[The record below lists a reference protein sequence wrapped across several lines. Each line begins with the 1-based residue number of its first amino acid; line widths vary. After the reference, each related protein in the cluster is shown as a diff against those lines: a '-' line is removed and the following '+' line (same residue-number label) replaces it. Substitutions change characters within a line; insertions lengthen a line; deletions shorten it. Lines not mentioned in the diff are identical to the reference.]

1 MAVQYIW
8 YDNLYF
14 DEDNAKKKA
23 RLLRRLEKGKLEPN
37 VYVLALPDSRNRNI
51 LDIFSSLE
59 LMQPHYKGRKKYVVG
74 IARSKQ
80 AAIEL
85 AADIVGEMYSASGDF
100 NLRAYLGFDEL
111 DAQYDPGHVFS
122 DKEV

>member
-14 DEDNAKKKA
+14 DEENAKKKA

-37 VYVLALPDSRNRNI
+37 VYVLALPDSRDRNI
-51 LDIFSSLE
+51 LDIFNSLE
-59 LMQPHYKGRKKYVVG
+59 LMQPHYKGRKKYIVG

-80 AAIEL
+80 AAVEL
-85 AADIVGEMYSASGDF
+85 AADIVGEMYSASGGFD
-100 NLRAYLGFDEL
+100 LRAYLEFNETPD
-111 DAQYDPGHVFS
+111 DDKVFS

>member
-14 DEDNAKKKA
+14 DEENAKKKA
-23 RLLRRLEKGKLEPN
+23 RLLRRLEKGKPEPN
-37 VYVLALPDSRNRNI
+37 VYVLALPDSRDRNI
-51 LDIFSSLE
+51 LDIFNSLE
-59 LMQPHYKGRKKYVVG
+59 LMQPHYKGRKKYIVG

-80 AAIEL
+80 AAVEL
-85 AADIVGEMYSASGDF
+85 AADIVGEMYGASGGFD
-100 NLRAYLGFDEL
+100 LRAYLEFNETPND
-111 DAQYDPGHVFS
+111 DKVFS

>member
-14 DEDNAKKKA
+14 DEENAKKKA
-23 RLLRRLEKGKLEPN
+23 RLLRSLEKGKPEPN
-37 VYVLALPDSRNRNI
+37 VYVLALPDSRDRNI
-51 LDIFSSLE
+51 LDIFNSLE
-59 LMQPHYKGRKKYVVG
+59 LMQPHYKGRKKYIVG

-80 AAIEL
+80 AAVEL

-100 NLRAYLGFDEL
+100 DLRAYLEFNETPD
-111 DAQYDPGHVFS
+111 DDKVFS

>member
-14 DEDNAKKKA
+14 DEENAKKKA
-23 RLLRRLEKGKLEPN
+23 RLLRRLEKGKPEPN
-37 VYVLALPDSRNRNI
+37 VYVLALPDSRDRNI
-51 LDIFSSLE
+51 LDIFNSLE
-59 LMQPHYKGRKKYVVG
+59 LMQPHYKGRKKYIVG

-80 AAIEL
+80 AAVEL
-85 AADIVGEMYSASGDF
+85 AADIVGEMYSARGDF
-100 NLRAYLGFDEL
+100 DLRAYLEFNETSD
-111 DAQYDPGHVFS
+111 DDKVFS

>member
-14 DEDNAKKKA
+14 DEENAKKKA
-23 RLLRRLEKGKLEPN
+23 RLLRRLEKGKPEPN
-37 VYVLALPDSRNRNI
+37 VYVLALPDSRDRNI
-51 LDIFSSLE
+51 LDIFNSLE
-59 LMQPHYKGRKKYVVG
+59 LMQPHYKGRKKYIVG

-80 AAIEL
+80 AAVEL
-85 AADIVGEMYSASGDF
+85 AADIVGETYSASGDF
-100 NLRAYLGFDEL
+100 DLRAYLEFNETPD
-111 DAQYDPGHVFS
+111 DDKVFS

>member
-14 DEDNAKKKA
+14 DEENAKKKA
-23 RLLRRLEKGKLEPN
+23 RLLRRLEKGKPEPN
-37 VYVLALPDSRNRNI
+37 VYVLALPDTRDRNI
-51 LDIFSSLE
+51 LDIFNSLE
-59 LMQPHYKGRKKYVVG
+59 LMQPHYKCSKKYIVG

-80 AAIEL
+80 AAVEL
-85 AADIVGEMYSASGDF
+85 AADIVGEMYGASGGFD
-100 NLRAYLGFDEL
+100 LRAYLEFNETPD
-111 DAQYDPGHVFS
+111 DDKVFS

>member
-14 DEDNAKKKA
+14 DEENAKKKA
-23 RLLRRLEKGKLEPN
+23 RLLRRLEKGKPEPN
-37 VYVLALPDSRNRNI
+37 VYVLALPDSRDRNI
-51 LDIFSSLE
+51 LDIFNSLE
-59 LMQPHYKGRKKYVVG
+59 LMQPHYKGRKKYIVG

-80 AAIEL
+80 AAVEL
-85 AADIVGEMYSASGDF
+85 AADIVGEMYSARGDF
-100 NLRAYLGFDEL
+100 DLRAYLEFNETPD
-111 DAQYDPGHVFS
+111 DDKVFS

>member
-1 MAVQYIW
+1 MAVHYIW

-14 DEDNAKKKA
+14 DEENAKKRT

-37 VYVLALPDSRNRNI
+37 VYLLALPESRDRNI

-59 LMQPHYKGRKKYVVG
+59 LMQPHYNDRTKYIVG

-85 AADIVGEMYSASGDF
+85 AADIVGNMYNASGAF
-100 NLRAYLGFDEL
+100 NLREYLGFCEPAGTSD
-111 DAQYDPGHVFS
+111 QVFS

>member
-14 DEDNAKKKA
+14 NEENAKKKA
-23 RLLRRLEKGKLEPN
+23 RLLRRLEKGKPEPN
-37 VYVLALPDSRNRNI
+37 VYVLALPDTRDRNI
-51 LDIFSSLE
+51 LDIFNSLE
-59 LMQPHYKGRKKYVVG
+59 LMQPHYKGRKKYIVG

-80 AAIEL
+80 AAVEL
-85 AADIVGEMYSASGDF
+85 AADIVGEMYGASGGFD
-100 NLRAYLGFDEL
+100 LRAYLEFNETPD
-111 DAQYDPGHVFS
+111 DDKVFS

>member
-14 DEDNAKKKA
+14 DEENAKKKA
-23 RLLRRLEKGKLEPN
+23 RLLRRLEKGKPEPN
-37 VYVLALPDSRNRNI
+37 VYVLALPDSRDRNI
-51 LDIFSSLE
+51 LDIFNSLE
-59 LMQPHYKGRKKYVVG
+59 LMQPHYKGRKKYIVG

-80 AAIEL
+80 AAVEL
-85 AADIVGEMYSASGDF
+85 AADIVGEMYGASGGFD
-100 NLRAYLGFDEL
+100 LRAYLEFNETSD
-111 DAQYDPGHVFS
+111 DDKVFS

>member
-14 DEDNAKKKA
+14 DEENAKKKA
-23 RLLRRLEKGKLEPN
+23 RLLRRLEKGKPEPN

-51 LDIFSSLE
+51 LDIFNSLE
-59 LMQPHYKGRKKYVVG
+59 LMQPHYKGRKKYIVG

-80 AAIEL
+80 AAVEL

-100 NLRAYLGFDEL
+100 DLRAYLEFNETPD
-111 DAQYDPGHVFS
+111 DDKVFS

>member
-14 DEDNAKKKA
+14 DEENAKKKA
-23 RLLRRLEKGKLEPN
+23 RLLRRLEKGKPEPN
-37 VYVLALPDSRNRNI
+37 VYVLALPDSRDRNI
-51 LDIFSSLE
+51 LDIFNSFE
-59 LMQPHYKGRKKYVVG
+59 LMQPHYKGRKKYIVG

-80 AAIEL
+80 AAVEL

-100 NLRAYLGFDEL
+100 DLRAYLEFNETPD
-111 DAQYDPGHVFS
+111 DDKVFS

>member
-14 DEDNAKKKA
+14 DEENAKKKA
-23 RLLRRLEKGKLEPN
+23 RLLRRLEKGKPEPN
-37 VYVLALPDSRNRNI
+37 VYVLALPDSRDRNI
-51 LDIFSSLE
+51 LDIFNSLE
-59 LMQPHYKGRKKYVVG
+59 LMQPHYKGRKKYIVG

-80 AAIEL
+80 AAVEL

-100 NLRAYLGFDEL
+100 DLRAYLEFNETPD
-111 DAQYDPGHVFS
+111 DDKVFS

>member
-1 MAVQYIW
+1 MAVHYIW

-14 DEDNAKKKA
+14 DEENAKKRT

-37 VYVLALPDSRNRNI
+37 VYLLALPESRDRNI

-59 LMQPHYKGRKKYVVG
+59 LMQPHYKDRTKYIVG

-85 AADIVGEMYSASGDF
+85 AADIVRNMYNASGAF
-100 NLRAYLGFDEL
+100 NLREYLGFCESSGTSD
-111 DAQYDPGHVFS
+111 QVFS

>member
-14 DEDNAKKKA
+14 DEENAKKKA
-23 RLLRRLEKGKLEPN
+23 RLLRRLEKGKPEPN
-37 VYVLALPDSRNRNI
+37 VYVLALPDSRDRNI
-51 LDIFSSLE
+51 LDIFNSIE
-59 LMQPHYKGRKKYVVG
+59 LMQPHYKGRKKYIVG

-80 AAIEL
+80 AAVEL
-85 AADIVGEMYSASGDF
+85 AADIVGEMYSARGDF
-100 NLRAYLGFDEL
+100 DLRAYLEFNETPD
-111 DAQYDPGHVFS
+111 DDKVFS

>member
-14 DEDNAKKKA
+14 DEENAKKKA
-23 RLLRRLEKGKLEPN
+23 RLLRRLEKGKPEPN
-37 VYVLALPDSRNRNI
+37 VYVLALPDSRDRNI
-51 LDIFSSLE
+51 LDIFNSLE
-59 LMQPHYKGRKKYVVG
+59 LMQPHYKGRKKYIVG

-80 AAIEL
+80 AAVEL
-85 AADIVGEMYSASGDF
+85 AADIVGEMYGASGGFD
-100 NLRAYLGFDEL
+100 LRAYLEFNETPD
-111 DAQYDPGHVFS
+111 DDKVFS

>member
-8 YDNLYF
+8 YNNLYF
-14 DEDNAKKKA
+14 DEENAKKKA
-23 RLLRRLEKGKLEPN
+23 RLLRRLEKGKPEPN
-37 VYVLALPDSRNRNI
+37 VYVLALPDSRDRNI
-51 LDIFSSLE
+51 LDIFNSLE
-59 LMQPHYKGRKKYVVG
+59 LMQPHYKGRKKYIVG

-80 AAIEL
+80 AAVEL

-100 NLRAYLGFDEL
+100 DLRAYLEFNETPD
-111 DAQYDPGHVFS
+111 DDKVFS

>member
-14 DEDNAKKKA
+14 DEENAKKKA
-23 RLLRRLEKGKLEPN
+23 RLLRRLEKGKPEPN
-37 VYVLALPDSRNRNI
+37 VYVLALPDSRGRNI
-51 LDIFSSLE
+51 LDIFNSLE
-59 LMQPHYKGRKKYVVG
+59 LMQPHYKGRKKYIVG

-80 AAIEL
+80 AAVEL
-85 AADIVGEMYSASGDF
+85 AADIVGEMYSARGDF
-100 NLRAYLGFDEL
+100 DLRAYLEFNETPD
-111 DAQYDPGHVFS
+111 DDKVFS

>member
-14 DEDNAKKKA
+14 DEENAKKKA
-23 RLLRRLEKGKLEPN
+23 RLLRRLEKGKPEPN
-37 VYVLALPDSRNRNI
+37 VYVLALPDTRDRNI
-51 LDIFSSLE
+51 LDIFNSLE
-59 LMQPHYKGRKKYVVG
+59 LMQPHYKGRKKYIVG

-80 AAIEL
+80 AAVEL
-85 AADIVGEMYSASGDF
+85 AADIVGEMYGASGGFD
-100 NLRAYLGFDEL
+100 LRAYLEFNETPD
-111 DAQYDPGHVFS
+111 DDKVFS

>member
-14 DEDNAKKKA
+14 DEENAKKKA
-23 RLLRRLEKGKLEPN
+23 RLLRRLEEGKPEPN
-37 VYVLALPDSRNRNI
+37 VYVLALPDSRDRNI
-51 LDIFSSLE
+51 LDIFNSLE
-59 LMQPHYKGRKKYVVG
+59 LMQPHYKGRKKYIVG

-80 AAIEL
+80 AAVEL
-85 AADIVGEMYSASGDF
+85 AADIVGEMYGASGGFD
-100 NLRAYLGFDEL
+100 LRAYLEFNETPD
-111 DAQYDPGHVFS
+111 DDKVFS

>member
-14 DEDNAKKKA
+14 DEQNAKKKA
-23 RLLRRLEKGKLEPN
+23 RLLRRLEKGKPEPN
-37 VYVLALPDSRNRNI
+37 VYVLALPDSRDRNI
-51 LDIFSSLE
+51 LDIFNSLE
-59 LMQPHYKGRKKYVVG
+59 LMQPHYKGRKKYIVG

-80 AAIEL
+80 AAVEL
-85 AADIVGEMYSASGDF
+85 AADIVGEMYSARGDF
-100 NLRAYLGFDEL
+100 DLRAYLEFNETPD
-111 DAQYDPGHVFS
+111 DDKVFS

>member
-14 DEDNAKKKA
+14 DEENARKKA
-23 RLLRRLEKGKLEPN
+23 RLLRRLEKGKPEPN
-37 VYVLALPDSRNRNI
+37 VYVLALPDSRDRNI
-51 LDIFSSLE
+51 LDIFNSLE
-59 LMQPHYKGRKKYVVG
+59 LMQPHYKGRKKYIVG

-80 AAIEL
+80 AAVEL
-85 AADIVGEMYSASGDF
+85 AADIVGEMYGASGGFD
-100 NLRAYLGFDEL
+100 LRAYLEFNETPD
-111 DAQYDPGHVFS
+111 DDKVFS

>member
-14 DEDNAKKKA
+14 DEENAKKKA
-23 RLLRRLEKGKLEPN
+23 RLLRRLEKGKPEPN
-37 VYVLALPDSRNRNI
+37 VYVLALPDTRDRNI
-51 LDIFSSLE
+51 LDIFNSLE
-59 LMQPHYKGRKKYVVG
+59 LMQPHYKGRKKYIVG

-80 AAIEL
+80 AAVEL
-85 AADIVGEMYSASGDF
+85 AADIVGEMYGASGGFD
-100 NLRAYLGFDEL
+100 LRAYLEFNETPDDDKL
-111 DAQYDPGHVFS
+111 FS

>member
-14 DEDNAKKKA
+14 DEENAKKKA

-37 VYVLALPDSRNRNI
+37 VYVLALPDTRDRNI
-51 LDIFSSLE
+51 LDIFNSLE
-59 LMQPHYKGRKKYVVG
+59 LMQPHYKGRKKYIVG

-80 AAIEL
+80 AAVEL
-85 AADIVGEMYSASGDF
+85 AADIVGEMYGASGGFD
-100 NLRAYLGFDEL
+100 LRAYLEFNETPD
-111 DAQYDPGHVFS
+111 DDKVFS

>member
-14 DEDNAKKKA
+14 DEENAKKKA
-23 RLLRRLEKGKLEPN
+23 RLLRRLEKGKSEPN
-37 VYVLALPDSRNRNI
+37 VYVLALPDSRDRNI
-51 LDIFSSLE
+51 LDIFNSLE
-59 LMQPHYKGRKKYVVG
+59 LMQPHYKGRKKYIVG

-80 AAIEL
+80 AAVEL
-85 AADIVGEMYSASGDF
+85 AADIVGEMYGASGGFD
-100 NLRAYLGFDEL
+100 LRAYLEFNETPD
-111 DAQYDPGHVFS
+111 DDKVFS

>member
-14 DEDNAKKKA
+14 DEENAQKKA
-23 RLLRRLEKGKLEPN
+23 RLLRRLEKGKPEPN
-37 VYVLALPDSRNRNI
+37 VYVLALPDSRDRNI
-51 LDIFSSLE
+51 LDIFNSLE
-59 LMQPHYKGRKKYVVG
+59 LMQPHYKGRKKYIVG

-80 AAIEL
+80 AAVEL

-100 NLRAYLGFDEL
+100 DLRAYLEFDETP
-111 DAQYDPGHVFS
+111 DDDKVFS

>member
-14 DEDNAKKKA
+14 DEENAKKKA
-23 RLLRRLEKGKLEPN
+23 RLLRRLEKGKPEPN
-37 VYVLALPDSRNRNI
+37 VYVLALPDSRDRNI
-51 LDIFSSLE
+51 LDIFNSLE
-59 LMQPHYKGRKKYVVG
+59 LMQPHYKGRKKYIVG

-80 AAIEL
+80 AAVEL
-85 AADIVGEMYSASGDF
+85 AADIVGEMYSESGDF
-100 NLRAYLGFDEL
+100 DLRAYLEFNETPD
-111 DAQYDPGHVFS
+111 DDKVFS